1 MAQFNPITDLMPID
15 SSEESV
21 DKSSEQIESIR
32 IQLIQTRDSLS
43 NVVNII
49 KVKNSLLERDLDKIE
64 NLNERLK
71 RTIPRIPIMRGMA
84 GVQFGDLT
92 EEKKKRSGL
101 NIPMLPPPP
110 PKTKEVTYKRPG
122 LKAAADA
129 VGNIFNI
136 AFVLSYVGSLK
147 SAFAKVPKVQ
157 APVPANQIV
166 PITPGVLTPKKEKL
180 IERILSFI
188 KTKKLARTSKESGY
202 LAFSKK
208 ADKLKPK
215 TLVERMTKE
224 YEKNFGKEFN
234 PVISRRG
241 KQIRANALFTKK
253 FEKSIST
260 NPEFQ
265 YFDFLRTAKLTSPNK
280 LKGDLNKVFK
290 IERQELINL
299 RDSGKINESV
309 FVQKSKE
316 IQKTYLENMA
326 RIERYELETRQQF
339 KRVMDFFKLKPKRG
353 KKRKIS
359 PLTKEQEK
367 LKKES
372 DFLKEVE
379 MYEDDKGGYIFKKIN
394 QFIENVKQDNFVS
407 LNTDTGVT
415 NTVIIFTNPPTA

>member
-1 MAQFNPITDLMPID
+1 MAQFNPITDLMPMD

-110 PKTKEVTYKRPG
+110 PKTKEVTYTRPR

-129 VGNIFNI
+129 IGNVLNI

-202 LAFSKK
+202 VAFSKK

-215 TLVERMTKE
+215 TLVERMTKA
-224 YEKNFGKEFN
+224 YEKNFGKRD

-253 FEKSIST
+253 FEKSISD

-394 QFIENVKQDNFVS
+394 QFIENVKQDNLVS

>member
-1 MAQFNPITDLMPID
+1 MAQFNPITDLMPMD

-180 IERILSFI
+180 IERVLSFL
-188 KTKKLARTSKESGY
+188 KTKKLSRTSKESGY
-202 LAFSKK
+202 VAFSKK

-215 TLVERMTKE
+215 TLVERMTKA
-224 YEKNFGKEFN
+224 YEKNFGKRD

-253 FEKSIST
+253 FEKSISD

-372 DFLKEVE
+372 DFFKEVE
-379 MYEDDKGGYIFKKIN
+379 MYEDGKGGYIFKKIN
-394 QFIENVKQDNFVS
+394 QFIENVKQDNLVS

>member
-1 MAQFNPITDLMPID
+1 MAQFNPITDLMPMD

-110 PKTKEVTYKRPG
+110 PKTKEVTYTRPR

-129 VGNIFNI
+129 IGNVLNI

-147 SAFAKVPKVQ
+147 SAFAKVPKVKV
-157 APVPANQIV
+157 PVPANQIV

-202 LAFSKK
+202 VAFSKK

-215 TLVERMTKE
+215 TLVERMTKA
-224 YEKNFGKEFN
+224 YEKNFGKRD

-253 FEKSIST
+253 FEKSISD

-316 IQKTYLENMA
+316 IQKTYLENMT
-326 RIERYELETRQQF
+326 RIERYELETKQQF
-339 KRVMDFFKLKPKRG
+339 KRVMDFFKLKPK
-353 KKRKIS
+353 KSKLKD
-359 PLTKEQEK
+359 LTKEQRELENQSK
-367 LKKES
+367 NFQQQVIME
-372 DFLKEVE
+372 
-379 MYEDDKGGYIFKKIN
+379 EDGKGGYIFKKIN

>member
-1 MAQFNPITDLMPID
+1 MAQFNPITDLMPMD

-32 IQLIQTRDSLS
+32 IQLTQTRDSLS

-129 VGNIFNI
+129 IGNFVN
-136 AFVLSYVGSLK
+136 AALVLSYVGSLK
-147 SAFAKVPKVQ
+147 NIFRPKVQ
-157 APVPANQIV
+157 APVPANKIV
-166 PITPGVLTPKKEKL
+166 PVTPGVLTPKREKL
-180 IERILSFI
+180 IERVRSFL

-202 LAFSKK
+202 VAFSKK

-215 TLVERMTKE
+215 TLVERMTKA
-224 YEKNFGKEFN
+224 YEKKFGKEFN
-234 PVISRRG
+234 PVISKKG

-316 IQKTYLENMA
+316 IQKTYLENMT
-326 RIERYELETRQQF
+326 RIDRYELETRQQF
-339 KRVMDFFKLKPKRG
+339 ERVMDFFKLKPKNPF
-353 KKRKIS
+353 KSKLKD
-359 PLTKEQEK
+359 LTKEQRELENQSK
-367 LKKES
+367 N
-372 DFLKEVE
+372 FQQQVE
-379 MYEDDKGGYIFKKIN
+379 MQEDGKGGYIFKKIN
-394 QFIENVKQDNFVS
+394 QFIENVKQDNNLVS

-415 NTVIIFTNPPTA
+415 NTVIFITNPPTA

>member
-1 MAQFNPITDLMPID
+1 MAQFNPITDLMPMD

-32 IQLIQTRDSLS
+32 IQLTQTRDSLS

-84 GVQFGDLT
+84 GVQFSDLT
-92 EEKKKRSGL
+92 EDKKKRGGR

-110 PKTKEVTYKRPG
+110 PKTKEVTYKRPR

-147 SAFAKVPKVQ
+147 SAFAKVPKIKV
-157 APVPANQIV
+157 PVPANQIV

-202 LAFSKK
+202 VAFSKK

-215 TLVERMTKE
+215 TLVERMTKA
-224 YEKNFGKEFN
+224 YEKNFGKRD

-253 FEKSIST
+253 FEKSISA

-316 IQKTYLENMA
+316 IQKTYLENMT
-326 RIERYELETRQQF
+326 RIERYELETKQQF
-339 KRVMDFFKLKPKRG
+339 KRVMDFFKLKPK
-353 KKRKIS
+353 KSKLKD
-359 PLTKEQEK
+359 LTKEQRELENQSK
-367 LKKES
+367 NFQQQVIME
-372 DFLKEVE
+372 
-379 MYEDDKGGYIFKKIN
+379 EDGKGGYIFKKIN

>member
-215 TLVERMTKE
+215 TLVERMTKA
-224 YEKNFGKEFN
+224 YEKNFGKRD

-253 FEKSIST
+253 FEKSISD

-316 IQKTYLENMA
+316 IQKTYLENMT
-326 RIERYELETRQQF
+326 RIDRYELETRQQF
-339 KRVMDFFKLKPKRG
+339 ERVMDFFKLKPFKR
-353 KKRKIS
+353 KSRKIS

-394 QFIENVKQDNFVS
+394 QFIENVKQDNLVS

>member
-1 MAQFNPITDLMPID
+1 MAQFNPITDLMPMD

-32 IQLIQTRDSLS
+32 IQLTQTRDSLS

-202 LAFSKK
+202 VAFSKK

-215 TLVERMTKE
+215 TLVERMTKA
-224 YEKNFGKEFN
+224 YEKNFGKRD

-372 DFLKEVE
+372 DFFKEVE
-379 MYEDDKGGYIFKKIN
+379 MYEDEKGGYIFKKIN

>member
-32 IQLIQTRDSLS
+32 IQLTQTRDSLS

-84 GVQFGDLT
+84 GVQFSDLT
-92 EEKKKRSGL
+92 EEKKKRGGL

-110 PKTKEVTYKRPG
+110 PKTKEVTYKRPR

-202 LAFSKK
+202 VAFSKK

-215 TLVERMTKE
+215 TLVERMTKA
-224 YEKNFGKEFN
+224 YEKNFGKRD

-253 FEKSIST
+253 FEKSISD

-316 IQKTYLENMA
+316 IQKTYLENMT
-326 RIERYELETRQQF
+326 RIDRYELETRQQF
-339 KRVMDFFKLKPKRG
+339 KRVMDFFKLKPIRRKG
-353 KKRKIS
+353 RKIS

-379 MYEDDKGGYIFKKIN
+379 MYEDGKGGYIFKKIN

>member
-147 SAFAKVPKVQ
+147 SAFAKVPKVKV
-157 APVPANQIV
+157 PVPANQIV

-180 IERILSFI
+180 IERVLSFL
-188 KTKKLARTSKESGY
+188 KTKKLSRTSKESGY
-202 LAFSKK
+202 VAFSKK

-215 TLVERMTKE
+215 TLVERMTKA
-224 YEKNFGKEFN
+224 YEKNFGKRD

-253 FEKSIST
+253 FEKSISD

-316 IQKTYLENMA
+316 IQKTYLENMT
-326 RIERYELETRQQF
+326 RIERYELETKQQF
-339 KRVMDFFKLKPKRG
+339 KRVMDFFKLKPK
-353 KKRKIS
+353 KSKLKD
-359 PLTKEQEK
+359 LTKEQRELENQSK
-367 LKKES
+367 NFQQQVIME
-372 DFLKEVE
+372 
-379 MYEDDKGGYIFKKIN
+379 EDGKGGYIFKKIN

>member
-1 MAQFNPITDLMPID
+1 MAQFNPITDLMPMD

-32 IQLIQTRDSLS
+32 IQLTQTRDSLS
-43 NVVNII
+43 NVVDII

-84 GVQFGDLT
+84 GVQFSDLT
-92 EEKKKRSGL
+92 EEKKKRGGL

-110 PKTKEVTYKRPG
+110 PKTKEVTYKRPR

-147 SAFAKVPKVQ
+147 SAFAKVPKVKV
-157 APVPANQIV
+157 PVPANQIV

-202 LAFSKK
+202 AAFSKK

-215 TLVERMTKE
+215 TLVERMTKA
-224 YEKNFGKEFN
+224 YEKNFGKRD

-253 FEKSIST
+253 FEKSISD

-299 RDSGKINESV
+299 RDSGKINENV

-316 IQKTYLENMA
+316 IQKTYLENMT
-326 RIERYELETRQQF
+326 RIDRYELETRQQF
-339 KRVMDFFKLKPKRG
+339 KRVMDFFKLKPK
-353 KKRKIS
+353 KSKLKD
-359 PLTKEQEK
+359 LTKEQRELENQSK
-367 LKKES
+367 NFQQQVIME
-372 DFLKEVE
+372 
-379 MYEDDKGGYIFKKIN
+379 EDGKGGYIFKKIN

>member
-1 MAQFNPITDLMPID
+1 MAQFNPITDLMPMD

-32 IQLIQTRDSLS
+32 IQLTQTRDSLS

-84 GVQFGDLT
+84 GVQFSDFT
-92 EEKKKRSGL
+92 EEKKKRGGL

-110 PKTKEVTYKRPG
+110 PKTKEVTYKRPR

-147 SAFAKVPKVQ
+147 SAFAKVPKVKV
-157 APVPANQIV
+157 PVPANQIV

-202 LAFSKK
+202 VAFSKK

-215 TLVERMTKE
+215 TLVERMTKA
-224 YEKNFGKEFN
+224 YEKNFGKRD
-234 PVISRRG
+234 PVISKRG
-241 KQIRANALFTKK
+241 RQIRANALFTKK
-253 FEKSIST
+253 FEKSISA

-265 YFDFLRTAKLTSPNK
+265 YFDFLKTSKLTSPTK
-280 LKGDLNKVFK
+280 LKGDLNKVFR
-290 IERQELINL
+290 IERQNLVNL
-299 RDSGKINESV
+299 RDSGKINENV

-316 IQKTYLENMA
+316 IQKTYLENVA
-326 RIERYELETRQQF
+326 RIERYELETKQQF
-339 KRVMDFFKLKPKRG
+339 KRVMDFFKLKPK
-353 KKRKIS
+353 KSKLKD
-359 PLTKEQEK
+359 LTKEQRELENQSK
-367 LKKES
+367 NFQQQVIME
-372 DFLKEVE
+372 
-379 MYEDDKGGYIFKKIN
+379 EDGKGGYIFKKIN

>member
-32 IQLIQTRDSLS
+32 IQLTQTRDSLS

-147 SAFAKVPKVQ
+147 SAFAKVPKVKV
-157 APVPANQIV
+157 PVPANQIV

-180 IERILSFI
+180 IERVLSFL
-188 KTKKLARTSKESGY
+188 KTKKLSRTSKESGY
-202 LAFSKK
+202 VAFSKK

-215 TLVERMTKE
+215 TLVERMTKA
-224 YEKNFGKEFN
+224 YEKNFGKRD

-253 FEKSIST
+253 FEKSISA

-316 IQKTYLENMA
+316 IQKTYLENMT
-326 RIERYELETRQQF
+326 RIDRYELETRQQF
-339 KRVMDFFKLKPKRG
+339 ERVMDFFKLKPFKR
-353 KKRKIS
+353 KSRKIS

-372 DFLKEVE
+372 DFFKEVE
-379 MYEDDKGGYIFKKIN
+379 MYEDGKGGYIFKKIN

>member
-1 MAQFNPITDLMPID
+1 MAQFNPITDLMPMD

-32 IQLIQTRDSLS
+32 IQLTQTRDSLS

-129 VGNIFNI
+129 IGNFVN
-136 AFVLSYVGSLK
+136 AVLVLSYVGSLK
-147 SAFAKVPKVQ
+147 NIFRPKVQ
-157 APVPANQIV
+157 APVPANKIV
-166 PITPGVLTPKKEKL
+166 PVTPGVLTPKREKL
-180 IERILSFI
+180 IERVRSFL

-202 LAFSKK
+202 VAFSKK

-215 TLVERMTKE
+215 TLVERMTKA
-224 YEKNFGKEFN
+224 YEKKFGKEFN
-234 PVISRRG
+234 PVISKKG

-316 IQKTYLENMA
+316 IQKTYLENMT
-326 RIERYELETRQQF
+326 RIDRYELEPRQQF
-339 KRVMDFFKLKPKRG
+339 ERVMDFFKLKPKNPF
-353 KKRKIS
+353 KSKLKD
-359 PLTKEQEK
+359 LTKEQRELENQSK
-367 LKKES
+367 N
-372 DFLKEVE
+372 FQQQVE
-379 MYEDDKGGYIFKKIN
+379 MQEDGKGGYIFKKIN
-394 QFIENVKQDNFVS
+394 QFIENVKQDNNLVS

-415 NTVIIFTNPPTA
+415 NTVIFITNPPTA

>member
-32 IQLIQTRDSLS
+32 IQLTQTRDSLS

-110 PKTKEVTYKRPG
+110 PKTKEVTYTRPR

-129 VGNIFNI
+129 IGNVLNI

-147 SAFAKVPKVQ
+147 NAFAKVPKVKT
-157 APVPANQIV
+157 PVPANQIV

-180 IERILSFI
+180 IERVLSFL
-188 KTKKLARTSKESGY
+188 KTKKLSRTSKESGY
-202 LAFSKK
+202 VAFSKK

-215 TLVERMTKE
+215 TLVERMTKA
-224 YEKNFGKEFN
+224 YEKNFGKRD

-253 FEKSIST
+253 FEKSISD

-316 IQKTYLENMA
+316 IQKTYLENMT
-326 RIERYELETRQQF
+326 RIERYELETKQQF
-339 KRVMDFFKLKPKRG
+339 KRVMDFFKLKPK
-353 KKRKIS
+353 KSKLKD
-359 PLTKEQEK
+359 LTKEQRELENQSK
-367 LKKES
+367 NFQQQVIME
-372 DFLKEVE
+372 
-379 MYEDDKGGYIFKKIN
+379 EDGKGGYIFKKIN